1 MSSTKTTGG
10 TVDSTTRPGRGKAL
24 FFIFWKSPTT
34 LVFVRNT
41 KRRPENPVVFLEKTT
56 SPVHYSQGQKSSKFL
71 WWTASWGVHRGLG
84 VWSSSKNKKPFWEF
98 LKNWNVFDYQRG
110 PSWFEY
116 SSAALETYRIFSH
129 AGFRQKCKMAS
140 KKSSQKQLLQFTAPK
155 AKNRQNFG
163 GGWPPGMFI
172 ED

>member
-1 MSSTKTTGG
+1 MSSTTIFRQSWTRSWMSSTKTTGG
-10 TVDSTTRPGRGKAL
+10 TVDSTI
-24 FFIFWKSPTT
+24 FI
-34 LVFVRNT
+34 V
-41 KRRPENPVVFLEKTT
+41 RRPDPNPAVFLEKTT

-71 WWTASWGVHRGLG
+71 WWTASL
-84 VWSSSKNKKPFWEF
+84 EC
-98 LKNWNVFDYQRG
+98 LDYQRG
-110 PSWFEY
+110 LSWVGRGVRAEAKIY
-116 SSAALETYRIFSH
+116 FSNIVLKNFNH

-163 GGWPPGMFI
+163 GEWPPGMFI